1 MDNAWIKDELNN
13 NRFFLI
19 WRWCSREEVKK
30 IFWLFTEGR
39 TDIRTVWQ
47 TTGESA
53 LEHSVQVSLT
63 AGLQSLW
70 PMLHIKHHAKIT
82 WINILKIKIELLTWC
97 SQHLVMLPLNIFFSK
112 PVCKGNTLLQWGGI
126 ALE

>member
-63 AGLQSLW
+63 AGLQSLF
-70 PMLHIKHHAKIT
+70 PMLHFKHHAKIT
-82 WINILKIKIELLTWC
+82 WINISKIKVELLTWC
-97 SQHLVMLPLNIFFSK
+97 SQHLVMLPLNIFFRNRY
-112 PVCKGNTLLQWGGI
+112 VKGIHFCSGVVLL
-126 ALE
+126 